1 MNNFTIRLIERNTS
15 NEVRRFSYYNEEVM
29 LDELCTMLHLID
41 DGKHMLLVKFDM
53 PDYFTITA
61 IPELYM
67 EGSYLSV
74 YIESSSS
81 SDIHKFIID
90 KDDIFHAGSEMVDE
104 LEYVV
109 SKAREMSNI
118 VCNDLCY

>member
-41 DGKHMLLVKFDM
+41 DGRHMLLVKSDM
-53 PDYFTITA
+53 PDVFRITA

-67 EGSYLSV
+67 DGSYLSV
-74 YIESSSS
+74 YIESSSL
-81 SDIHKFIID
+81 SDIHKCIID
-90 KDDIFHAGSEMVDE
+90 KDDIFHAGSEMVDQV
-104 LEYVV
+104 EYVMGK
-109 SKAREMSNI
+109 SREIYNS
-118 VCNDLCY
+118 VE